1 MRTDLNFDR
10 MRDAQ
15 KPASCLD
22 TIENRPYNI
31 VESGENGTA
40 LPGQWRASPGRDGS
54 GLRRR
59 RDTRRPGELPSETN
73 RKEKKHECS

>member
-10 MRDAQ
+10 MRYAQ
-15 KPASCLD
+15 EAAGCLD

-31 VESGENGTA
+31 VESGENGYRITSA
-40 LPGQWRASPGRDGS
+40 VAGFS
-54 GLRRR
+54 
-59 RDTRRPGELPSETN
+59 RPGWKRLAQAPRYTAPRRAPSETN